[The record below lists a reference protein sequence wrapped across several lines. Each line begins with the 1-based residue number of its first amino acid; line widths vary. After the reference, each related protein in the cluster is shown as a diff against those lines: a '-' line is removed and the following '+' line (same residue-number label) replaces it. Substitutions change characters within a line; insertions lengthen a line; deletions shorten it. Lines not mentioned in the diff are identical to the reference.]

1 MKRFLNKYLPSHNEV
16 KSHKTLKVFG
26 SRLNDPSLWT
36 IHRRSIPKAA
46 AIGIFC
52 AYIPLP
58 IEMLLAAVLAW
69 QFRAYMPLAIT
80 LVWISNPLTWFIL
93 YTPPY
98 WLGSLL
104 LDIERVSLKELN
116 LSELGDQFYALMLG
130 CLIFGTFLSSAA
142 YILSRVIWRMI
153 AVNRIEKRRMRLEEL
168 RLLQEEIKNTHRD
181 DEHDKS
187 SAYTED

>member
-1 MKRFLNKYLPSHNEV
+1 MKKFLNKYLPSHKKV
-16 KSHKTLKVFG
+16 KSHSTLKLFG

-69 QFRAYMPLAIT
+69 QFRAYMPLAVA
-80 LVWISNPLTWFIL
+80 LVWVSNPLTWFIL
-93 YTPPY
+93 YSPPY
-98 WLGSLL
+98 WLGSILL
-104 LDIERVSLKELN
+104 ETERVALKELN
-116 LSELGDQFYALMLG
+116 ISAFTDQFYALFLG
-130 CLIFGTFLSSAA
+130 CLIFGTIMSAAA

-153 AVNRIEKRRMRLEEL
+153 AINRMEKREQRLKELARLKEQFELEKSKSASNGFEETL
-168 RLLQEEIKNTHRD
+168 
-181 DEHDKS
+181 
-187 SAYTED
+187 